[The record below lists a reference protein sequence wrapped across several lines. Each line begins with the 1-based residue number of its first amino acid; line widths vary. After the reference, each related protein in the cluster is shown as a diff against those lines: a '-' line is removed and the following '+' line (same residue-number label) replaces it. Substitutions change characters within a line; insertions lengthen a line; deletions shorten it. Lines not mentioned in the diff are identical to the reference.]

1 MSYASMRNPSGLYRQ
16 TKAQGSIEGADRHQL
31 IAMLLDGLV
40 ERINQARGH
49 ILHKDIPAKGQAFA
63 KAIGILNELR
73 ASLDHKVEPVLTG
86 RLDSLY
92 DYITR
97 RLLHA
102 QLNDD
107 LRALDE
113 SERLIAPIRQAW
125 HAIREE
131 FLAEQAQAQAHT
143 PIAVTS

>member
-1 MSYASMRNPSGLYRQ
+1 MSYASMRNPSALYRQ

-40 ERINQARGH
+40 DRISQARGH
-49 ILHKDIPAKGQAFA
+49 ILHKDIPAKGQAFS
-63 KAIGILNELR
+63 KAIGILGELR
-73 ASLDHKVEPVLTG
+73 QSLDHSVEPTLTG

-102 QLNDD
+102 QVKDD

-113 SERLIAPIRQAW
+113 CERLIAPIRDAW
-125 HAIREE
+125 HAIRGE
-131 FLAEQAQAQAHT
+131 FLAGQAQAKVQAVA
-143 PIAVTS
+143 P

>member
-1 MSYASMRNPSGLYRQ
+1 MSYTSMRSASALYRQ
-16 TKAQGSIEGADRHQL
+16 TRAQGSVEGADRHQL

-49 ILHKDIPAKGQAFA
+49 ILHKDVPAKGQAFA

-73 ASLDHKVEPVLTG
+73 RSLDHSVEPTLTG

-102 QLNDD
+102 QLKND
-107 LRALDE
+107 LAALDE

-125 HAIREE
+125 HAIREPY
-131 FLAEQAQAQAHT
+131 LAEVAGLRAKAST
-143 PIAVTS
+143 P

>member
-1 MSYASMRNPSGLYRQ
+1 MTYASMRNPSALYRQ

-49 ILHKDIPAKGQAFA
+49 ILHKDMAAKGNAFA
-63 KAIGILNELR
+63 KAIGIVNELR
-73 ASLDHKVEPVLTG
+73 ASLDHNVEPVLTG

-113 SERLIAPIRQAW
+113 SERLIAPVRQAW

-131 FLAEQAQAQAHT
+131 FLADPALNQ
-143 PIAVTS
+143 PRAVMP

>member
-1 MSYASMRNPSGLYRQ
+1 MSYAMRNPSALYRQ
-16 TKAQGSIEGADRHQL
+16 TKAQGSVEEADRHQL

-40 ERINQARGH
+40 DRISQARGH

-63 KAIGILNELR
+63 KAVGILGELR
-73 ASLDHKVEPVLTG
+73 RSLDHDVEPMLTG
-86 RLDSLY
+86 RLEALY

-113 SERLIAPIRQAW
+113 SERLIAPICQAW
-125 HAIREE
+125 HAIRGEY
-131 FLAEQAQAQAHT
+131 LAEQGRA
-143 PIAVTS
+143 PAVTP

>member
-1 MSYASMRNPSGLYRQ
+1 MSYAMMRNASSLYRQ
-16 TKAQGSIEGADRHQL
+16 TSVQGSVEGADRHQL

-40 ERINQARGH
+40 DRINQARGH
-49 ILHKDIPAKGQAFA
+49 ILHKDVAAKGQTFA
-63 KAIGILNELR
+63 KAVGILGELR
-73 ASLDHKVEPVLTG
+73 QSLDHKVEPTLTG

-107 LRALDE
+107 LAALDE
-113 SERLIAPIRQAW
+113 SERLVAPIRSAW
-125 HAIREE
+125 HGIRES
-131 FLAEQAQAQAHT
+131 FLAQEAQAKT
-143 PIAVTS
+143 KVKLG

>member
-1 MSYASMRNPSGLYRQ
+1 MSYMSRNGSALYAQ
-16 TKAQGSIEGADRHQL
+16 TRAQGSVEGADRHQL
-31 IAMLLDGLV
+31 LAMLLDGLV
-40 ERINQARGH
+40 DRINQARGH

-63 KAIGILNELR
+63 KAIAMLNTLR
-73 ASLDHKVEPVLTG
+73 ASLDHSVEPTLTG
-86 RLDSLY
+86 RLDALY

-113 SERLIAPIRQAW
+113 CERLIAPIREAW
-125 HAIREE
+125 HAIREPY
-131 FLAEQAQAQAHT
+131 LAEIAQAGA
-143 PIAVTS
+143 PVAVP